1 MIAYDK
7 RELKALKVDND
18 DDDDDGN
25 CYCDIK
31 VCFA

>member
-18 DDDDDGN
+18 DDDDGN